1 MAGEARKDGAGN
13 PLSGRYRETY
23 WCCQFRQVDG
33 FTLNDFLNKVVRQIY
48 EHQDF
53 IDEIRV
59 TGGMAK
65 LWIGWYNLGVNT
77 TGELEWE
84 LLRDLAS
91 LKMDLVIDVYQTNIE
106 QES

>member
-13 PLSGRYRETY
+13 PLSGRYPETY
-23 WCCQFRQVDG
+23 WCCDFHQVDG
-33 FTLNDFLNKVVRQIY
+33 VALNNFLSKVVQQIY
-48 EHQDF
+48 QHQDF

-59 TGGMAK
+59 TGGMVK
-65 LWIGWYNLGVNT
+65 LWGGWYNLANT